1 MSEHYKDAIEI
12 IRFGRPKMDV
22 IKNTKGGPFGWWE
35 GQIPEES
42 RCPHPSHSPPPLN
55 PPLVPTIFSLLKKV

>member
-42 RCPHPSHSPPPLN
+42 RCPHPSHSPPP
-55 PPLVPTIFSLLKKV
+55 